1 MSPLVDKCRRPQNSV
16 SRLVSHLQPTVL
28 GSMQRVSEPL
38 FCHTLALRLRLL
50 KLLNCVMWEA
60 GQLLTINHYVPTDSE
75 RWKIR
80 EEPGIRVH
88 VCRFDG
94 WVYTNR
100 KL

>member
-1 MSPLVDKCRRPQNSV
+1 MSRTAQFSIQTGFASTAYRPV
-16 SRLVSHLQPTVL
+16 MFTV
-28 GSMQRVSEPL
+28 SMQRVSEPL

-60 GQLLTINHYVPTDSE
+60 GQLLTINHYVSADSE

-80 EEPGIRVH
+80 EEPDIRVD